1 VPGPRA
7 PWWMYVIGASF
18 VAFFALLSYYD
29 FFGPDVPE
37 VSFGFPSEHLKGRLT
52 DAPLNQALERA
63 GAKPGDYLVR
73 VDGQE
78 LHTALDWFAT
88 TANLEV
94 GRRVRLGIERDGR
107 QFEVEATFERH
118 QTLGSTVEL
127 AVLAPRASQFLI
139 LVVGLFIAFSRPWDL
154 SARVGAL
161 LLVTGAVSPLYS
173 LSSGAAAG
181 WRHLPA
187 LAGALLWLPCM
198 ARFVLGPILCTFLSV
213 FPRRLFRPLWPWAV
227 IWTPALLFVPSDIR
241 YTFAMVYQ
249 PTHTTGVVP
258 DWVLWTQFP
267 LLATYFVAGLAIF
280 AVHYRRL
287 EDLNEKRRLRVLMVG
302 STVSL
307 IPLLVVFV
315 SLPGGFGPTLSRFF
329 LNAPYLLA
337 ANCLTVACPLSF
349 AYAILRHRLFDIRVI
364 IRRGLQYALARS
376 VLLSLVPALGL
387 ILLGDL
393 LVHRQPLVEILR
405 SRGWVYGSLGGLAVL
420 AQVRRQQW
428 LTTLDRHFFRER
440 YDAQRLLRE
449 VAEGIREARGLEQ
462 VAPRVVAQI
471 EAALHPE
478 FVALLMREPDA
489 SSFRSVAAAPAGQ
502 APPPL
507 AADSKLM
514 SLARVLGKA
523 MELPSGE
530 PGWLQQQLPPEE
542 INSLRAAR
550 IDLLVPV
557 ASGSGRREALLALG
571 AKRSEEPYAR
581 EDQDLLTAI
590 AASLSLLLDRSVA
603 AVPTPA
609 SQGFEECP
617 QCGACY
623 DAGAGHCA
631 KEGAAL
637 TPMNMPR
644 LLAGRY
650 QLERRLGRGGMG
662 AVYEATDGALGR
674 RVAVKLMRE
683 DMAGKPDAA
692 RRFRREAQVAA
703 SFAHP
708 NVVTV
713 FDFGVEGGHAFLV
726 MELLDG
732 TTLREE
738 IRSQGRLMPLRTV
751 EIMRGVCAAVEAAHQ
766 KRLIHRDLKPE
777 NVFLVHAQPGE
788 IPKVLD
794 FGLAKFLQTAA
805 AAAPDAPTATTPG
818 TGAGVLLGTLQYMAP
833 EQLAGGPPRPTWD
846 LWALAV
852 LAYELLTGRHPFSSA
867 CPDWH
872 RALLAGSFTPI
883 AVHLP
888 ESPQGWTEFFARAL
902 ALDPK
907 CRPDS
912 ARSFFLELERALA

>member
-1 VPGPRA
+1 MPG
-7 PWWMYVIGASF
+7 V
-18 VAFFALLSYYD
+18 D
-29 FFGPDVPE
+29 
-37 VSFGFPSEHLKGRLT
+37 FGFPSEHLKGRLT
-52 DAPLNQALERA
+52 GAPMSQALERA

-78 LHTALDWFAT
+78 LHTVSDWVAIA
-88 TANLEV
+88 ANLEA
-94 GRRVRLGIERDGR
+94 GRRVRLGIERGGR
-107 QFEVEATFERH
+107 QFEVEATFEGH
-118 QTLGSTVEL
+118 QISGSIDDLV
-127 AVLAPRASQFLI
+127 VLTPRASQFLI
-139 LVVGLFIAFSRPWDL
+139 LVVSLFIAFSRPWDL
-154 SARVGAL
+154 SARLGAL
-161 LLVTGAVSPLYS
+161 LLAAGAVSPLYY
-173 LSSGAAAG
+173 LGSGAAAG

-187 LAGALLWLPCM
+187 LAGALLWLPCI
-198 ARFVLGPILCTFLSV
+198 ARFVLGPILCTFLSA

-227 IWTPALLFVPSDIR
+227 IWTPALLFVPPDLR

-258 DWVLWTQFP
+258 DSVMWTQFP
-267 LLATYFVAGLAIF
+267 LLAAYFVAGLAIF

-287 EDLNEKRRLRVLMVG
+287 EELNEKRRLRVLMVG

-307 IPLLVVFV
+307 IPLLTVFV

-376 VLLSLVPALGL
+376 VLLSSVPALGL

-405 SRGWVYGSLGGLAVL
+405 LRGWVYGSLGGLAVL

-462 VAPRVVAQI
+462 AAPRVVAQI

-478 FVALLMREPDA
+478 FVALLMREPEA

-514 SLARVLGKA
+514 SLVRVLGKA

-530 PGWLQQQLPPEE
+530 LGWLQQQLPPEE
-542 INSLRAAR
+542 IDYLRATR
-550 IDLLVPV
+550 IDLLVPI
-557 ASGSGRREALLALG
+557 ASERGRREAVLALG
-571 AKRSEEPYAR
+571 VKRSEEPYAR
-581 EDQDLLTAI
+581 EDQDLLMAV
-590 AASLSLLLDRSVA
+590 AASLALLFERSEA
-603 AVPTPA
+603 TIPARA
-609 SQGFEECP
+609 SQVFEECP
-617 QCGACY
+617 QCGVCY
-623 DAGAGHCA
+623 DAGTRYCA

-637 TPMNMPR
+637 TPVYIPR

-650 QLERRLGRGGMG
+650 RLERRLGRGGMG
-662 AVYEATDGALGR
+662 TVYEATDGALGR
-674 RVAVKLMRE
+674 RVAVKLIRE
-683 DMAGKPDAA
+683 DLVGKPDAA
-692 RRFRREAQVAA
+692 QRFRREAQVAA

-713 FDFGVEGGHAFLV
+713 FDFGLAGSHAFLV
-726 MELLDG
+726 MELLEG

-738 IRSQGRLMPLRTV
+738 IRSHGRLMPLRTV

-766 KRLIHRDLKPE
+766 RRLIHRDLKPE
-777 NVFLVHAQPGE
+777 NVFLVRAQTGE
-788 IPKVLD
+788 MTKVLD

-805 AAAPDAPTATTPG
+805 AAVSNAPTASG
-818 TGAGVLLGTLQYMAP
+818 VETGAGVLLGTLQYMAP
-833 EQLAGGPPRPTWD
+833 EQLAGGTPQPAWD

-852 LAYELLTGRHPFSSA
+852 LAYEMLTGTHPFDSA
-867 CPDWH
+867 RPDWH
-872 RALLAGSFTPI
+872 RALLAGSFTPMT
-883 AVHLP
+883 VFLP
-888 ESPQGWTEFFARAL
+888 DSLPTWTELFAKAL

-907 CRPDS
+907 HRPDS
-912 ARSFFLELERALA
+912 ALSHFLELEKALA